1 MGSAPRAAD
10 LLPRCCP
17 RAGSERPK
25 SSARR
30 GGKKSRVGRILW
42 TVDCARP
49 LPEPRQTS
57 AKLSLGELKG
67 GGVRASSSTCACE
80 AGVASQSR
88 VSTHEGPGLSVL
100 ACELRCAWSWN
111 QPPSATCELAGAG
124 RHNQCF
130 RHIHLHGSC
139 KDSPDARK
147 MPRFL
152 PAAGSDFTAARQPS
166 RAPLRPSRPFRTSAS
181 QT

>member
-10 LLPRCCP
+10 LLHRCCP

-25 SSARR
+25 SSAHR
-30 GGKKSRVGRILW
+30 GGGGSRVGRILW
-42 TVDCARP
+42 TMDCARA

-57 AKLSLGELKG
+57 AQLSLGELKG

-88 VSTHEGPGLSVL
+88 VSAHDGPGLSVL

-111 QPPSATCELAGAG
+111 QPPGATSQEAGAG
-124 RHNQCF
+124 V
-130 RHIHLHGSC
+130 
-139 KDSPDARK
+139 P
-147 MPRFL
+147 
-152 PAAGSDFTAARQPS
+152 
-166 RAPLRPSRPFRTSAS
+166 
-181 QT
+181 